1 MTEHDW
7 TFSYEGPLHEVFP
20 ALHEA
25 QSSWLAQIDSLQ
37 ALDRKT
43 HEIVRMVC
51 TVALRNGGGIRRHAR
66 LAAEVGASWDEIVA
80 AIALTQ
86 PGFGILPAAEAL
98 PFARQGYEEGVRLVG
113 ADADNGDDADTSDDG
128 DNGDG

>member
-1 MTEHDW
+1 VSAVSEPVNEQEW

-20 ALHEA
+20 SLHEA
-25 QSSWLAQIDSLQ
+25 QSSWLAQIDSLR

-51 TVALRNGGGIRRHAR
+51 TVALRNGGGVRRHAR
-66 LAAEVGASWDEIVA
+66 LAAEVGASWEEIVA

-86 PGFGILPAAEAL
+86 PGFGVLPAAEAL
-98 PFARQGYEEGVRLVG
+98 PFARQGFDEGVRLVEE
-113 ADADNGDDADTSDDG
+113 DDDNADDG
-128 DNGDG
+128 